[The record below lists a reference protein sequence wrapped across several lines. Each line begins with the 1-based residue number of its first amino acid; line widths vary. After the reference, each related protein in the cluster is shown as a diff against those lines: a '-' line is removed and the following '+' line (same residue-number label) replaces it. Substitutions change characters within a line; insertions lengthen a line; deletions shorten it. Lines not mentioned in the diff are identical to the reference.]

1 MAIQDEL
8 QTRMRT
14 RQNSDAAIRGD
25 QLNYIGGRWASP
37 LTDSI
42 GTTLSKQF
50 HRGQGGREE
59 GDCTI
64 TKGPIET
71 DPIFRSYDPLRE
83 ARRPQGS
90 RRVLVCLL
98 PHGSLPLARTE
109 TISSNLC
116 TLPFN
121 ENENDDDDDDDDDD
135 DEEEKRTMTPPSYVS
150 RGTFSIE
157 RQRASEV
164 QSIFRVITSDGSG
177 LVEVIV
183 RYCLQVIKLVRG
195 LSGEKEEV
203 EKEGRGGG
211 GGGGGGEKEGE
222 EAVVIAAAA
231 AVGSSNTAPTRTE

>member
-1 MAIQDEL
+1 MKEKENKKQKK
-8 QTRMRT
+8 
-14 RQNSDAAIRGD
+14 
-25 QLNYIGGRWASP
+25 
-37 LTDSI
+37 
-42 GTTLSKQF
+42 TLSKQF
-50 HRGQGGREE
+50 HRGQGGREKE

-116 TLPFN
+116 TLPF
-121 ENENDDDDDDDDDD
+121 
-135 DEEEKRTMTPPSYVS
+135 PPYVS

-164 QSIFRVITSDGSG
+164 QSIFRVITSNGSG

-183 RYCLQVIKLVRG
+183 RFCLQVIKLVRG
-195 LSGEKEEV
+195 LSGEKEKV
-203 EKEGRGGG
+203 EKEGRRGGG
-211 GGGGGGEKEGE
+211 GGGGGRG
-222 EAVVIAAAA
+222 VIA
-231 AVGSSNTAPTRTE
+231 SSSSSR